1 MIGCG
6 AIGCELLKNFAM
18 LNIGVSGSGSITI
31 TDPDHIE
38 TSNLN
43 RQFLFREKHI
53 RKPKSS
59 TAAAAV
65 IQMNSLLKG
74 RIVARF
80 DKVYEATENVFT
92 DSFFSNL
99 TIVTNALDNIQAR
112 RYVDLRCV
120 TAKVPLLES
129 GTLGTKGHVQV
140 ILPYQTESYGSSN
153 DPVEEG
159 DIPYC
164 TLKMF
169 PEETFHC
176 IEFARDKFGKL
187 FTLRPKAILKIL
199 EDPLYKPTSPEEIKA
214 LREAVKLAKNIP
226 ANFDECVVWARRKFQ
241 KYFVNDIKQLLYTY
255 PLDQKTKEGKNF
267 WTMPK
272 RPPQDIE
279 YDTKNA
285 LHVQFVS
292 TFAYLRA
299 NLFNLKFPKE
309 WRSQEN
315 RNLVAEQATKATVK
329 DWVPS
334 EEKKKS
340 IANQVLK
347 TEKKDQLE
355 QEDIQDVHSQSLE

>member
-1 MIGCG
+1 M
-6 AIGCELLKNFAM
+6 
-18 LNIGVSGSGSITI
+18 
-31 TDPDHIE
+31 
-38 TSNLN
+38 
-43 RQFLFREKHI
+43 FREKHI

-241 KYFVNDIKQLLYTY
+241 KYFVNDIK
-255 PLDQKTKEGKNF
+255 
-267 WTMPK
+267 
-272 RPPQDIE
+272 
-279 YDTKNA
+279 
-285 LHVQFVS
+285 
-292 TFAYLRA
+292 
-299 NLFNLKFPKE
+299 
-309 WRSQEN
+309 
-315 RNLVAEQATKATVK
+315 
-329 DWVPS
+329 
-334 EEKKKS
+334 
-340 IANQVLK
+340 
-347 TEKKDQLE
+347 
-355 QEDIQDVHSQSLE
+355 